1 MFFSFQTF
9 YLLCPDCILNTKH
22 TAASHSL
29 SVGNIPLADI
39 LGKVYSSFG

>member
-1 MFFSFQTF
+1 MLFYHQTF

-29 SVGNIPLADI
+29 SVGDIPLAEI